1 MSIFEY
7 KYKTNKND
15 FYYCD
20 FCNYVCSKKS
30 LYKQHVNTMKHKNH
44 IVLNENMKNMKS
56 KEKNEYICTKCDY
69 KCSKKFLFQQHLK
82 TKKHINYFKNVQKDN
97 PITNEVLTT
106 KHYDCICGKK
116 YKYKSGL
123 YNHKKKCKNINNE
136 IKQLKYVFLELLKK
150 SNEHDE
156 IQSELLNIITNNS
169 TIINN
174 INNINNLNQTT
185 FNLNFF
191 LNEECKN
198 ALNIDEFINQ
208 LKIGLDELEYTK
220 TNGINKGILNIFTNG
235 LKEVGTYKQP
245 IHCTDKKR
253 EIIYIKDNNKWD
265 KDFNKEKLEQ
275 SFKNIQTIQLQ
286 NVEKW
291 QNENKGWKDSTEK
304 KDEYIELVSNVMSSL
319 NKDKMIKELS
329 KEVLIKK

>member
-7 KYKTNKND
+7 KYEKKNNEF
-15 FYYCD
+15 FYCNLCD
-20 FCNYVCSKKS
+20 YVCSKKS
-30 LYKQHVNTMKHKNH
+30 LYKQHTNTERHKFH
-44 IVLNENMKNMKS
+44 IVLNENMKNMNSNK
-56 KEKNEYICTKCDY
+56 KNEYICKKCDY

-82 TKKHINYFKNVQKDN
+82 TKMHINHFKNVQKDKS
-97 PITNEVLTT
+97 ITNEEIPI
-106 KHYDCICGKK
+106 KKYDCICGKK

-156 IQSELLNIITNNS
+156 IQNELMNIITNNS

-174 INNINNLNQTT
+174 INNLNQTT
-185 FNLNFF
+185 FNLNVF

-220 TNGINKGILNIFTNG
+220 NNGINKGILNIFTNG

-291 QNENKGWKDSTEK
+291 QNGNEGWQDSIEK

-319 NKDKMIKELS
+319 NKDKMIKVLS